1 MERVTPTGAL
11 LVRCLA
17 SSFGPLPAG
26 NVLGSGKGAGD
37 RDGDIP
43 NVLRVLLLET
53 EATDTDG
60 AGNIARD
67 SGIVIETNID
77 DMNPQYYAPVMN
89 RLLAEGALDVW
100 VAPIVMKKG
109 RPAIT
114 LGCLCRPGA
123 ERSLAETLLRETT
136 TLGVRMYAVD
146 RLKADAEIVERET
159 SWGIVRFK
167 VARLG
172 EEVLRSNPEF
182 EDVRR
187 LSEEH
192 GIPLPEMRERL
203 MNEFLL

>member
-26 NVLGSGKGAGD
+26 KVLGSGKGAGD

-53 EATDTDG
+53 EATNTDG

-100 VAPIVMKKG
+100 AAPIVMKKG

-192 GIPLPEMRERL
+192 GITLPELRERL